1 MRIMV
6 AFIILVVFGGFLT
19 ANLMIDNRKL
29 SSADLEEVR
38 TVCQGCH
45 GQVPQYDFASQI
57 HNKHAAFECG
67 FCHSYNSAIKTTGSL
82 HNGLEWF
89 GIGIV
94 LFGFTG
100 IITNLFIIYRKGRV
114 N

>member
-1 MRIMV
+1 MRITV
-6 AFIILVVFGGFLT
+6 AFIILVVIGGFLT
-19 ANLMIDNRKL
+19 ANLIIDDRTL
-29 SSADLEEVR
+29 SSVELENVR

-45 GQVPQYDFASQI
+45 GQVPQYGFASQV

-67 FCHSYNSAIKTTGSL
+67 FCHSDNSAIKTAGSL

-89 GIGIV
+89 GIGII

-100 IITNLFIIYRKGRV
+100 IIMNLFIIYRKGRV